1 MERFTKGYLIL
12 SGILLIFLLLRA
24 IGIELDL
31 NVSISDLLVL
41 FATIFAAMSAY
52 WNFKEAKAS
61 RLLNVRQELHNV
73 AINASTCESLLVEF
87 GSNPALDEFQR
98 QVFIT
103 KTAEI
108 ESKKYVAPKS
118 LHKQFDEALKHKFL
132 IYNYSV
138 RVDNFYL
145 GKATENY
152 SKDDIA
158 HNIRLDWLYENR
170 MREYKKFQQLK
181 EAVIDYLELISDKNT
196 L

>member
-24 IGIELDL
+24 IGIELNL
-31 NVSISDLLVL
+31 KVSISDLLVL
-41 FATIFAAMSAY
+41 FATIFAALSAY
-52 WNFKEAKAS
+52 WNFQEVKAS
-61 RLLNVRQELHNV
+61 RLQNVRQELHNV

-108 ESKKYVAPKS
+108 ESKKYVAPS
-118 LHKQFDEALKHKFL
+118 HLHHLFDKALEHRFL
-132 IYNYSV
+132 IYNYSL

-152 SKDDIA
+152 SEGDIA
-158 HNIRLDWLYENR
+158 HNIRLDWLHENR
-170 MREYKKFQQLK
+170 MREYKKYLHLK
-181 EAVIDYLELISDKNT
+181 KEIIEYLERISDKT
-196 L
+196 S